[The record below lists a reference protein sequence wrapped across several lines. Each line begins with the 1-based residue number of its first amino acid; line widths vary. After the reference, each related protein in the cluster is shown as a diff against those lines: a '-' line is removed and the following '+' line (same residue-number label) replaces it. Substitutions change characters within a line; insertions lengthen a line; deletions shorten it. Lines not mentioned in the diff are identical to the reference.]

1 MTRPTGSM
9 KRIAVLSAWSIAPV
23 AVLIAFF
30 IVPVGAMLVQGFW
43 PAGRFDSAGIAEF
56 FTRPRTLR
64 VIGFTLW
71 SAGLTTVI
79 TVTLGVPIARL
90 LYGTLWPGRRVVAEL
105 FLVPFVLPTVVVG
118 VAFRLLLS
126 ESGTFGF
133 LGLDGSA
140 TAIILAM
147 VFFNISV
154 VVRIVGIAWE
164 NRDPRLAEAA
174 ASLGANRLQVFWT
187 VTVPTLAPAVAA
199 AASVVFLFAA
209 TAFGVVLTL
218 GGLRYST
225 VETEIYLLTVT
236 LLDLQGAAALSIV
249 QLLIVVILMVASTR
263 VGRSRSPK
271 SRVRVTPR
279 PVHWRDAPAAV
290 CLVAAF
296 ALVAAPLLALAT
308 RAVRF
313 EGAWSLEYFR
323 RLAAAG
329 EDPRIGV
336 SLADA
341 LSTSVRVAVDATL
354 IAVVLGLWIAL
365 LVTRRPRTTGERRL
379 LAGID
384 AMFILPLGV
393 SAVTLGFGFL
403 IALNRPPLDFRDS
416 GLLVPIAQ
424 ALVALPLVV
433 RTLTPVLRGIDER
446 LREAATSLGA
456 SPRQVIATIDLPRV
470 GRPLVAAAGFAFAV
484 SMGEFGATSFIAR
497 ADSPTLPLLIYRL
510 IGRPG
515 EGHLAMAAAAALV
528 LALVIMVVVVV
539 TDRAHERGVVQW

>member
-1 MTRPTGSM
+1 M
-9 KRIAVLSAWSIAPV
+9 KRIAVLAAWSIAPV
-23 AVLIAFF
+23 VVLIAFF

-43 PAGRFDSAGIAEF
+43 PAGRFDPAGVAEV

-64 VIGFTLW
+64 VIGFTVW

-79 TVTLGVPIARL
+79 TVALGVPSARL
-90 LYGTLWPGRRVVAEL
+90 LYGTLWPGRRTVAAL

-126 ESGTFGF
+126 ESGLFGF

-140 TAIILAM
+140 TAIVLAM

-174 ASLGANRLQVFWT
+174 ATLGANRLQVFRT

-236 LLDLQGAAALSIV
+236 HLDLQGAAALSIV
-249 QLLIVVILMVASTR
+249 QLLIVVILMVASAR
-263 VGRSRSPK
+263 VGRSRAPK
-271 SRVRVTPR
+271 SRVRVSPR
-279 PVHWRDAPAAV
+279 PVHWRDAPAAA

-296 ALVAAPLLALAT
+296 ALIAAPLLALTT

-313 EGAWSLEYFR
+313 EGTWSLEYFR
-323 RLAAAG
+323 RLAAAD
-329 EDPRIGV
+329 EDPSIGV
-336 SLADA
+336 SLGEA
-341 LSTSVRVAVDATL
+341 LSTSVRVAIDATL
-354 IAVVLGLWIAL
+354 LAVVLGLWIAL
-365 LVTRRPRTTGERRL
+365 LVTRRPRTSGERRL
-379 LAGID
+379 LGGID

>member
-1 MTRPTGSM
+1 MTRSAGSM

-23 AVLIAFF
+23 LVLIAFF
-30 IVPVGAMLVQGFW
+30 IVPVGAMMGQGLW
-43 PAGRFDSAGIAEF
+43 PGGRFDPGGIVEVL
-56 FTRPRTLR
+56 TRPRIR
-64 VIGFTLW
+64 QVIAFTLW
-71 SAGLTTVI
+71 SAGLSTII
-79 TVTLGVPIARL
+79 TVVLGMPIARL
-90 LYGTLWPGRRVVAEL
+90 LYATTWPGRRIFAAL

-126 ESGTFGF
+126 ESGRFGF

-147 VFFNISV
+147 VFFNLTV

-164 NRDPRLAEAA
+164 NRDPRAAEAA
-174 ASLGANRLQVFWT
+174 ASLGANPMQVFWT
-187 VTVPTLAPAVAA
+187 VTLPALAPAVAA

-225 VETEIYLLTVT
+225 VETEIYLLTVSH
-236 LLDLQGAAALSIV
+236 LDLQGAAALSIV
-249 QLLIVVILMVASTR
+249 QLLIVIGLMLLSSR
-263 VGRSRSPK
+263 VGRSRSTGG
-271 SRVRVTPR
+271 RARATPR
-279 PVHWRDAPAAV
+279 PVQWRDAPAAACLGLGFV
-290 CLVAAF
+290 LIGAPLVA
-296 ALVAAPLLALAT
+296 LLS

-313 EGAWSLEYFR
+313 DGAWSLEYFR
-323 RLAAAG
+323 RLSAAG
-329 EDPRIGV
+329 DDPSIGV
-336 SLADA
+336 SLGDA
-341 LSTSVRVAVDATL
+341 LETSLRVAVDATL

-365 LVTRRPRTTGERRL
+365 LVTRRPRTASERRL
-379 LAGID
+379 LGGID
-384 AMFILPLGV
+384 AIFVLPLGV

-416 GLLVPIAQ
+416 AMLVPLAQ

-446 LREAATSLGA
+446 MREAATSLGA
-456 SPRQVIATIDLPRV
+456 NPRQVLTTIDLPRV
-470 GRPLVAAAGFAFAV
+470 SRPLVAAAGFAFAV
-484 SMGEFGATSFIAR
+484 SMGEFGATSFVAR

-515 EGHLAMAAAAALV
+515 EGHLAMAAAAAVV

-539 TDRAHERGVVQW
+539 SDRSHERGVAQW